1 MLSELIRAFSMLV
14 VLAALAGCSQQQ
26 VLNTLT
32 TDSGYQ
38 VAASIPFSP
47 THPLLTLDVYTPS
60 RILNAPVV
68 VFFYGGRWTTGSKD
82 QYKFVGQAL
91 TAQGFVAVIADYR
104 KYPQVRFPEFVKD
117 GARAVQWAHDNIA
130 QYGGDPAKLFVMGH
144 DAGAQIAALLALDG
158 DYLKAVGGSRSWLRG
173 MIGLAGP
180 YDFMPITAPDLRDL
194 FGPPDQFTQSQPIM
208 FVDGSNPPLLLMTGL
223 DDDSVLPSN
232 TENLYKAVIKAGGPA
247 EIVTYPKM
255 SHSMILATIAAPL
268 RRNSDVMVYITRFIR
283 KNAVPSAVVAAPAP
297 DDDGPRP
304 ENIQLPPLVTTTV
317 PAANAAPESGSA
329 PVPAPVPAP
338 APDANAQPHLK
349 MTPTITPQPVQIPA
363 QN

>member
-1 MLSELIRAFSMLV
+1 MLTGLMRPFCLL
-14 VLAALAGCSQQQ
+14 LALFALAGCSQQQ
-26 VLNTLT
+26 ILNTLT
-32 TDSGYQ
+32 TDAGYQ
-38 VAASIPFSP
+38 ITANIPFSP
-47 THPLLTLDVYTPS
+47 EHPLLALDVYTPS
-60 RILNAPVV
+60 HIQNAPVV
-68 VFFYGGRWTTGSKD
+68 VFFYGGRWATGSKD

-91 TAQGFVAVIADYR
+91 TAQGFVTVIADYR

-117 GARAVQWAHDNIA
+117 AARAVQWTHDNIG

-144 DAGAQIAALLALDG
+144 DAGAQIAALLALDAN
-158 DYLKAVGGSRSWLRG
+158 YLKAVGGNRSWLRG

-208 FVDGSNPPLLLMTGL
+208 FADGHNPPLLLMTGL
-223 DDDSVLPSN
+223 DDESVLPSN

-268 RRNSDVMVYITRFIR
+268 RRNSDVMVYITKFIW
-283 KNAVPSAVVAAPAP
+283 KHLSPVAASSSSPAA

-304 ENIQLPPLVTTTV
+304 ENIQLPPLETTTV
-317 PAANAAPESGSA
+317 TDSPT
-329 PVPAPVPAP
+329 PVPAVAPAAAP
-338 APDANAQPHLK
+338 APDADSQPHLK
-349 MTPTITPQPVQIPA
+349 MTPSLTPQPVPIPA